1 MKTYLLPDPHKT
13 SKRKTKIARKTR
25 NPTFNEMVT
34 KTYLFNH
41 ACFILKLIN
50 NFLLFVRSW
59 CTVATVRKPWNKG
72 NFNWACSVQSLCER
86 TAIWVASP
94 SALKTL
100 TWAERLSS
108 GTSSQRCPTFRSND
122 SSPPVFHNR
131 WCDCIKCPYRTTS
144 YSPSIPLSLSLSRS
158 LSLYDTNQGWV
169 FVKKINFL
177 WIQHLCSVHLEL
189 KRTKR
194 LT

>member
-1 MKTYLLPDPHKT
+1 MLYSKANKQLP
-13 SKRKTKIARKTR
+13 S
-25 NPTFNEMVT
+25 
-34 KTYLFNH
+34 
-41 ACFILKLIN
+41 
-50 NFLLFVRSW
+50 LFVRSW

-108 GTSSQRCPTFRSND
+108 GTSSQRCHTFRSND

-144 YSPSIPLSLSLSRS
+144 YSPSIPLSLALA
-158 LSLYDTNQGWV
+158 LSLYMTLIKVESLLKKSIHLTWCVNSTIV
-169 FVKKINFL
+169 FCTFG
-177 WIQHLCSVHLEL
+177 
-189 KRTKR
+189 T
-194 LT
+194 